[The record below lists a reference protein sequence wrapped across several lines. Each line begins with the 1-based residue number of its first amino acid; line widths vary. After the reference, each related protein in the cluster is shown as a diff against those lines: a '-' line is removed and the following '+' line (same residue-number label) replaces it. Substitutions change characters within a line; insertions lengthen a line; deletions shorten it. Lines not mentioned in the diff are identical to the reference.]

1 MNPDEVL
8 KLSLEDFVERVAVNG
23 AMMSDKEWDELR
35 DQTIDSFREALNVG
49 RSGVR
54 MKIMQTMFRTDEEE

>member
-23 AMMSDKEWDELR
+23 AMMSDKEWEELR
-35 DQTIDSFREALNVG
+35 DQTIDSFREALNEG
-49 RSGVR
+49 RSLIR
-54 MKIMQTMFRTDEEE
+54 MKFMETILRTEEEE